1 MSTKHGKV
9 IGISGTSAELWV
21 QRLIFSC
28 KLWLLWS
35 QFLPPTSECFFSVSE
50 AGDTQMELITCSAT
64 CCWRESLTRVRKVT
78 LTFTHCLPSP
88 VTTTAS
94 ASVTANTVSAS
105 GFAYRDCTTYFPTKA
120 KLSKQICLLH
130 VLDSQTFQQ
139 N

>member
-1 MSTKHGKV
+1 M
-9 IGISGTSAELWV
+9 IGISGTSAELWM

-35 QFLPPTSECFFSVSE
+35 QVLPATSECFFSVRE

-64 CCWRESLTRVRKVT
+64 CCWRESLTRVRKVAV
-78 LTFTHCLPSP
+78 TFTQCLPSP
-88 VTTTAS
+88 VIRTAS
-94 ASVTANTVSAS
+94 GSVTANTASAS
-105 GFAYRDCTTYFPTKA
+105 GFAYRDCTLYLPKKA